1 MGVSEVAVAGQIAR
15 DLVLELPELPPAGTA
30 AAVRHRQETLGGK
43 GANIAVSL
51 AQLGASVSLIG
62 VVGDDG
68 VADSILDRARADG
81 IDTTPVIHRPG
92 VETGLIVELLTEG
105 GRWRYLEHLPPQ
117 VLLTEADI
125 AAAAPALTGASS
137 VVLQLQQPIDA
148 VLAAA
153 RTAKNAGARVVLDGT
168 PADDP
173 RGRELLPLADV
184 LRLDQHEGELLTGYR
199 LDSAD
204 AALRAGRELL
214 RQGPSLVALAAGED
228 GNVFAWGD
236 EHVVLPLTGGD
247 PVDTTGG
254 GDALVAALTFALTR
268 GASPPRAAALAVAA
282 SGATVARAGGR
293 PDLAAGALAPH
304 LAELNTRG

>member
-1 MGVSEVAVAGQIAR
+1 
-15 DLVLELPELPPAGTA
+15 
-30 AAVRHRQETLGGK
+30 
-43 GANIAVSL
+43 
-51 AQLGASVSLIG
+51 
-62 VVGDDG
+62 
-68 VADSILDRARADG
+68 
-81 IDTTPVIHRPG
+81 
-92 VETGLIVELLTEG
+92 
-105 GRWRYLEHLPPQ
+105 
-117 VLLTEADI
+117 ADI

-199 LDSAD
+199 LDFAD

-228 GNVFAWGD
+228 GNVF
-236 EHVVLPLTGGD
+236 
-247 PVDTTGG
+247 
-254 GDALVAALTFALTR
+254 
-268 GASPPRAAALAVAA
+268 
-282 SGATVARAGGR
+282 
-293 PDLAAGALAPH
+293 
-304 LAELNTRG
+304 